1 MSTFKIQK
9 PCEIQQSEGIFPE
22 GAGAGEGAEGIRHS
36 VGAGEGCSSVIHC
49 PIWVKS

>member
-1 MSTFKIQK
+1 MSTFKIPK
-9 PCEIQQSEGIFPE
+9 PCEIQQSEGLFPE
-22 GAGAGEGAEGIRHS
+22 GAGVGEGAEGIGHS